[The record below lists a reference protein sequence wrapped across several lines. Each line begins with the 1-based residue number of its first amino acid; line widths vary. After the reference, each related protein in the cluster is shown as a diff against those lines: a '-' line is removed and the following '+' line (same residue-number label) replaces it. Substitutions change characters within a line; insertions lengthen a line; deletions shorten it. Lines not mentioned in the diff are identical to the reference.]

1 MHLINIDHMKSTKQF
16 CFIILLVLF
25 ASTALAQNAFEKDS
39 LIQSLLDDHSATGT
53 TGAVLLN
60 SGDFKGANSL
70 LSNEIATNSSNA
82 TAYFQRGVANWAMSD
97 TLNACRDWSAVLA
110 LGDTEMFNLLESKC
124 HGSMIIENDTIPSKK
139 YKKMWGREDA
149 NQASKMVV
157 EQMPEFPGGQ
167 EKLAEYIFANTSKKI
182 KGARGTVFVNF
193 LISPKGK
200 ILFPYIA
207 HGVSKECDA
216 EALRVIRAMPA
227 WKPGKEKGK
236 AVYVRSSIPVRF

>member
-1 MHLINIDHMKSTKQF
+1 MIKIDLLKSMKQF
-16 CFIILLVLF
+16 CFFLLLVLL
-25 ASTALAQNAFEKDS
+25 SSSISAQNAVEKDS
-39 LIQSLLDDHSATGT
+39 LIQTLLDDHSSSGT

-124 HGSMIIENDTIPSKK
+124 HGSMIIENDTIPAKK
-139 YKKMWGREDA
+139 YKKMWGKEDA
-149 NQASKMVV
+149 NHASKMVV

-167 EKLAEYIFANTSKKI
+167 EKLAEYIFTNTSKKV
-182 KGARGTVFVNF
+182 KGAKGTVFVNF

-200 ILFPYIA
+200 VLFPYVA

-216 EALRVIRAMPA
+216 EALRVIRSMPA

-236 AVYVRSSIPVRF
+236 SVYVRSSIPVRF

>member
-1 MHLINIDHMKSTKQF
+1 MIKIDLLKSMKQF
-16 CFIILLVLF
+16 CFFLLLVLLSSSIF
-25 ASTALAQNAFEKDS
+25 AQNAVEKDS
-39 LIQSLLDDHSATGT
+39 LIQTLLDDHSSSGT

-124 HGSMIIENDTIPSKK
+124 HGSMIIENDTIPAKK
-139 YKKMWGREDA
+139 YKKMWGKEDA
-149 NQASKMVV
+149 NHASKMVV

-167 EKLAEYIFANTSKKI
+167 EKLAEYIFTNTSKKV
-182 KGARGTVFVNF
+182 KGAKGTVFVNF

-200 ILFPYIA
+200 VLFPYVA

-216 EALRVIRAMPA
+216 EALRVIRSMPA

-236 AVYVRSSIPVRF
+236 SVYVRSSIPVRF

>member
-1 MHLINIDHMKSTKQF
+1 MIKIDLLKSMKQF
-16 CFIILLVLF
+16 CLFLLLVLLSSSIF
-25 ASTALAQNAFEKDS
+25 AQNAVEKDS
-39 LIQSLLDDHSATGT
+39 LIQTLLDDHSSSGT

-124 HGSMIIENDTIPSKK
+124 HGSMIIENDTIPAKK
-139 YKKMWGREDA
+139 YKKMWGKEDA
-149 NQASKMVV
+149 NHASKMVV

-167 EKLAEYIFANTSKKI
+167 EKLAEYIFTNTSKKV
-182 KGARGTVFVNF
+182 KGAKGTVFVNF

-200 ILFPYIA
+200 VLFPYVA

-216 EALRVIRAMPA
+216 EALRVIRSMPA

-236 AVYVRSSIPVRF
+236 SVYVRSSIPVRF